1 LECRTDLNKRH
12 IELEIEEERKYLLKY
27 MRRAFGFLPKISD
40 PLILDI
46 GCGSGVPTIELAK
59 ISNGNVIGIDIDQV
73 AIDRFQCN
81 IEREGL
87 MNKIEVFNQSLFDI
101 TFPKGTFDIIWSEGS
116 IFVIGFEKGI
126 NYWSEYL
133 KPGGFLVVHDDFKN
147 MKKKIGIVA
156 KSGKSLVNCFP
167 LPKNAWWNEYY
178 EPLKKRIDC
187 LCLLSPLISIK
198 AGSSPNCIM
207 K

>member
-1 LECRTDLNKRH
+1 
-12 IELEIEEERKYLLKY
+12 

-156 KSGKSLVNCFP
+156 KSGKTLVNCFP

-178 EPLKKRIDC
+178 EPLKKRIDQIKMKYQ
-187 LCLLSPLISIK
+187 LTLKDQRILQKYEKEISMVK
-198 AGSSPNCIM
+198 SDPGSFRSVYFIIQIP
-207 K
+207 